1 MFVCVCVF
9 FSAFLFFL
17 FFLPPLLLPFALFLF
32 PQPFGHGPSGNGRDF
47 IFHEWQ
53 VAVIESDRDALGI
66 DYRPGRVYT
75 IYP

>member
-1 MFVCVCVF
+1 MRVYVF
-9 FSAFLFFL
+9 ACFSPRSFFP
-17 FFLPPLLLPFALFLF
+17 PPLLLPFVLFLF

-53 VAVIESDRDALGI
+53 VAVIESDRNALGI